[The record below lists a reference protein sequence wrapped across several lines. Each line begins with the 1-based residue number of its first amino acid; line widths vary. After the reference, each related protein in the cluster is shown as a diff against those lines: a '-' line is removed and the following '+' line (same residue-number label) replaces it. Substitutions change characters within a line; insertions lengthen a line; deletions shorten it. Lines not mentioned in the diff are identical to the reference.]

1 MYLHQIL
8 LAQAILNQI
17 DNAWSIGT
25 LDRTVW
31 SDAFGVRNVPFAFDS
46 DGILYNHETG
56 TSDNGSA
63 MTSFIETSSL
73 ELEANGNSLFLM
85 DKIVPDVTLTS
96 DTNIFLTVKTRK
108 YPNDTDTTKGPF
120 TVTSTTKKVSTRA
133 KGRQMAMEIKSTGTQ
148 DEWLL
153 GDFRINTI
161 QDGLR

>member
-1 MYLHQIL
+1 
-8 LAQAILNQI
+8 
-17 DNAWSIGT
+17 
-25 LDRTVW
+25 
-31 SDAFGVRNVPFAFDS
+31 
-46 DGILYNHETG
+46 
-56 TSDNGSA
+56 